1 MPRYK
6 KETLLAM
13 ERAKHP
19 EDNIINVEYIR
30 NRYLNKDPITKEE
43 IEAGLKNAFS
53 EVFNNIFLAEIES
66 ELGYTKYDYKNKGLH
81 SNGNSRN
88 GYTKKTLK
96 SDLAGE
102 FEVNVPR
109 DRLGLYEPTLV
120 GKYEKD
126 VSGFEDKII
135 AMYAKGMSTEAIN
148 NFMKDLYGINVSTE
162 QVSKIT
168 DKIIPIMREWQ
179 NRPLYSCYPIIYLD
193 GTVFDVLEN
202 GVYVK
207 KTVYIVIGINLYG
220 YKDVIGMYVG
230 ENESSKYW
238 YKVLADLK
246 DRGIKDIFIACV
258 DGLNGFENAITSVF
272 PNTIIQRCIIHI
284 VRNSVKFVSYKDLK
298 KVCSDLKSIYQA
310 NSEDEA
316 LYNLELF
323 KDKWDSKYS
332 YIYKIWKNSWNSIR
346 PMFDYSK
353 EIRRMELST

>member
-1 MPRYK
+1 MY
-6 KETLLAM
+6 
-13 ERAKHP
+13 ER
-19 EDNIINVEYIR
+19 
-30 NRYLNKDPITKEE
+30 L
-43 IEAGLKNAFS
+43 
-53 EVFNNIFLAEIES
+53 NNIFLAEIES

-332 YIYKIWKNSWNSIR
+332 YIHKIWKNSWNSIR